1 MNRVIGR
8 LVRPLLLATAVVFPY
23 CRGRGEK
30 GQAMVE
36 YIVAL
41 AGAVVGLIVF
51 SRLMQ
56 IAVFRYLQPIYFWVG
71 LPIP

>member
-1 MNRVIGR
+1 MKPAAPVRSQAVSGLSGR
-8 LVRPLLLATAVVFPY
+8 AEA
-23 CRGRGEK
+23 
-30 GQAMVE
+30 GQAMTE
-36 YIVAL
+36 YVVAL

>member
-1 MNRVIGR
+1 MTRIFDRARLALAMAIAYCPGR
-8 LVRPLLLATAVVFPY
+8 DQR
-23 CRGRGEK
+23 
-30 GQAMVE
+30 GQAMTE

-51 SRLMQ
+51 SRTMQ